1 MKSGKTVE
9 VKKMIKKDEEVKIHF
24 KERSFVHPS
33 YIHYCMET
41 TVEEWT
47 GAAIKEAIRIRH
59 LALLLPNIEAGVIV
73 DVATGKRKYSYD
85 DTTITIH
92 GIKDWEEE

>member
-1 MKSGKTVE
+1 MKDKE
-9 VKKMIKKDEEVKIHF
+9 IKIHF

-33 YIHYCMET
+33 YIDYCMET
-41 TVEEWT
+41 TVDEWT
-47 GAAIKEAIRIRH
+47 GMAITEAIRIRH

-85 DTTITIH
+85 DTTIIIH
-92 GIKDWEEE
+92 KIEEEE